1 MLTGY
6 QEKNTSFLLVAVTER
21 HSMKNSYSLQL
32 YQKTDSVQVFS
43 CAFEKLFRIA
53 FLQNILH
60 LCFLL
65 LFYWSLLLVCFFFT
79 CRILH
84 VIFYVF
90 PANIYLFKVENKN
103 TRKKSEICSKF
114 TIRKPKRR
122 HWLYYALI
130 QKKKNIKKRLQFCLF
145 CAGYYNYS

>member
-6 QEKNTSFLLVAVTER
+6 HEKNTSFLLVAVTER

-32 YQKTDSVQVFS
+32 YQKSGSVQVFS
-43 CAFEKLFRIA
+43 CGFEKLFGIA

-60 LCFLL
+60 LRFVL
-65 LFYWSLLLVCFFFT
+65 LFYWSLFLFT
-79 CRILH
+79 CRILL

-90 PANIYLFKVENKN
+90 PANIYLLKVENKN

-114 TIRKPKRR
+114 TIRKPKRLD
-122 HWLYYALI
+122 WLYYALI
-130 QKKKNIKKRLQFCLF
+130 QKKRI
-145 CAGYYNYS
+145 